1 MSTVAF
7 RLADLIPPVAEAFLK
22 DQITI
27 GHALLIAKLPASQQQ
42 EAFSAAFRGL
52 WTSEGNSQVL
62 IPVRE
67 LAAWIESNILLQLA
81 SAPFDK
87 QDETLVPEAGSCA
100 NCPKRTGFNKLL
112 FPDVR
117 KDSCTSPDC
126 FRAKIDAS
134 VKKTLETKP
143 QLIQISAAWNSREGA
158 PLGRN
163 QYVELEI
170 KKPKPNGASTKL
182 PANQKPCDKMAE
194 AIVMDGGKRGQ
205 VVKVCADPACRI
217 HHPNTP
223 SPQQV
228 ERERAEERKRIE
240 KEKLAITTRHR
251 VLATILQRVSAPL
264 KKADLLAVAHYLI
277 GHLSYSQVPA
287 LAKRHK
293 VEAKKDSASAQELL
307 AKQVGTYDEA
317 ELCKL
322 LLEISLLDSAYQRST
337 ASRDDVLMDAAKRYR
352 VDAEKLQKAVAQEL
366 AAKRDKK
373 TSQESRR
380 AARRQHELDPSL
392 ISGGV
397 LVCTPPFLL
406 DRVPRTEKKPP
417 KRIKTPY
424 HGALRGKAVNIT
436 VIRNAIGTL
445 EQLLSKASDALSQ
458 IEREVFNLYAFGRA
472 KGGYEYPREA
482 MEGYLQEIHDLLL
495 VVLEAGEM
503 PGARASLVKA
513 WAGFTSS
520 RNNLRKTD
528 DNGEFANSSSPALTF
543 LERLIKGLRATVS
556 EEISSE
562 EAWTLGRLEEILE
575 DTAALVRRRG
585 DSPSKESDVQKVMHD
600 YLRAFFPGF
609 VLNPS
614 IGGALKNFKPDCG
627 IANVTAA
634 IEFKFVETEED
645 VATAF
650 SGIAEDTAGYKGSKD
665 WTRFYAVLYQSK
677 PFALRS
683 QFKSDMKRIGA
694 TTWKTILVNG
704 PTRKKS
710 LKKRM
715 KKKNTR
721 KKKAG

>member
-1 MSTVAF
+1 MRGEKIMPSTQNAVNNHEYRSVPITALAESATNPRKRFDAKSLEELAASFKTQGILAPLLVRELEESKYEVVAGARRLRAAKLAELEKLPVRVVKLTDAEAIEAQCVENLQREDIHPLEEALGF
-7 RLADLIPPVAEAFLK
+7 KSLLELGEPAYTIATIASRAGKSEAYVYGRIRLADLIPPVAEAFLK

-42 EAFSAAFRGL
+42 EAFAAAFRGQ

-170 KKPKPNGASTKL
+170 KKPKANGASTKL

-205 VVKVCADPACRI
+205 VVKVCADPACRV

-307 AKQVGTYDEA
+307 AKQVGKYDEPNSA
-317 ELCKL
+317 SCFWKSACWIRL
-322 LLEISLLDSAYQRST
+322 ISDPPPAATTFSWTPPNATEWTLKSSRKPWPRNSPRNETRKQSSRRRSQDGSLSPSILDFWRSANLHS
-337 ASRDDVLMDAAKRYR
+337 AG
-352 VDAEKLQKAVAQEL
+352 
-366 AAKRDKK
+366 K
-373 TSQESRR
+373 TSPES
-380 AARRQHELDPSL
+380 A
-392 ISGGV
+392 
-397 LVCTPPFLL
+397 
-406 DRVPRTEKKPP
+406 
-417 KRIKTPY
+417 
-424 HGALRGKAVNIT
+424 
-436 VIRNAIGTL
+436 
-445 EQLLSKASDALSQ
+445 
-458 IEREVFNLYAFGRA
+458 
-472 KGGYEYPREA
+472 
-482 MEGYLQEIHDLLL
+482 
-495 VVLEAGEM
+495 
-503 PGARASLVKA
+503 
-513 WAGFTSS
+513 
-520 RNNLRKTD
+520 
-528 DNGEFANSSSPALTF
+528 
-543 LERLIKGLRATVS
+543 
-556 EEISSE
+556 
-562 EAWTLGRLEEILE
+562 
-575 DTAALVRRRG
+575 
-585 DSPSKESDVQKVMHD
+585 
-600 YLRAFFPGF
+600 
-609 VLNPS
+609 
-614 IGGALKNFKPDCG
+614 
-627 IANVTAA
+627 
-634 IEFKFVETEED
+634 
-645 VATAF
+645 
-650 SGIAEDTAGYKGSKD
+650 
-665 WTRFYAVLYQSK
+665 
-677 PFALRS
+677 
-683 QFKSDMKRIGA
+683 
-694 TTWKTILVNG
+694 
-704 PTRKKS
+704 
-710 LKKRM
+710 
-715 KKKNTR
+715 
-721 KKKAG
+721 